1 MTTAMTRP
9 VRRLPARA
17 RASRHQTMCRARHRF
32 ACLSAREPRLRAVPP
47 RRKAVAQTILYPTIA
62 PQIAQCRRT
71 ISDRPSPPASQTL
84 LSELSQRGIS
94 REDFCQDTSKA
105 AELVGLAS
113 QPAIDVLC
121 RKRAP
126 MKRSGSVANGNM
138 PIGLQAYW
146 NYEPKQSEKIGDAL

>member
-1 MTTAMTRP
+1 M
-9 VRRLPARA
+9 
-17 RASRHQTMCRARHRF
+17 
-32 ACLSAREPRLRAVPP
+32 PP

-62 PQIAQCRRT
+62 L
-71 ISDRPSPPASQTL
+71 PASQTL

-138 PIGLQAYW
+138 PSGLAVYW

>member
-1 MTTAMTRP
+1 MVSCCFSHLGQIRP
-9 VRRLPARA
+9 QVGCLFHSDLWTDEKKIVLAPHQDPIQPRHPSITDAWSKRSRIPEHHIPRDPLLP
-17 RASRHQTMCRARHRF
+17 
-32 ACLSAREPRLRAVPP
+32 V
-47 RRKAVAQTILYPTIA
+47 
-62 PQIAQCRRT
+62 
-71 ISDRPSPPASQTL
+71 SQTL

-126 MKRSGSVANGNM
+126 MKRSGSVANGNL
-138 PIGLQAYW
+138 PVGLAAYW

>member
-17 RASRHQTMCRARHRF
+17 RASRHPTTRRARRRRG
-32 ACLSAREPRLRAVPP
+32 CESAREPRLRAVPP

-62 PQIAQCRRT
+62 QSLTDPL
-71 ISDRPSPPASQTL
+71 PPVSQTL

-138 PIGLQAYW
+138 PVGLANYW
-146 NYEPKQSEKIGDAL
+146 NYEPKQTEKIGDAL

>member
-17 RASRHQTMCRARHRF
+17 RASRHPTMRRARCRLC
-32 ACLSAREPRLRAVPP
+32 CLSARDPCLRAVPP

-62 PQIAQCRRT
+62 QSLTDPL
-71 ISDRPSPPASQTL
+71 PPASQTL

-138 PIGLQAYW
+138 PSGLAAYW

>member
-1 MTTAMTRP
+1 M
-9 VRRLPARA
+9 RA
-17 RASRHQTMCRARHRF
+17 A
-32 ACLSAREPRLRAVPP
+32 PP
-47 RRKAVAQTILYPTIA
+47 RRKAVAQTILYPTVA
-62 PQIAQCRRT
+62 YLTYPL
-71 ISDRPSPPASQTL
+71 PPASQTL

-138 PIGLQAYW
+138 PVGLAAYW

>member
-1 MTTAMTRP
+1 M
-9 VRRLPARA
+9 
-17 RASRHQTMCRARHRF
+17 
-32 ACLSAREPRLRAVPP
+32 PP
-47 RRKAVAQTILYPTIA
+47 RRKARHADHFIPHHRAAHCAAVAQSHSA
-62 PQIAQCRRT
+62 
-71 ISDRPSPPASQTL
+71 DASQTL

-138 PIGLQAYW
+138 PSGLAAYW

>member
-1 MTTAMTRP
+1 M
-9 VRRLPARA
+9 
-17 RASRHQTMCRARHRF
+17 RH
-32 ACLSAREPRLRAVPP
+32 V
-47 RRKAVAQTILYPTIA
+47 
-62 PQIAQCRRT
+62 IAQSLT
-71 ISDRPSPPASQTL
+71 DPLLPTSQTL

-138 PIGLQAYW
+138 PSGLAAYW

>member
-1 MTTAMTRP
+1 MTRP

-17 RASRHQTMCRARHRF
+17 RASRHLTMRRARRRLC
-32 ACLSAREPRLRAVPP
+32 CLSAREPRLRAVPP
-47 RRKAVAQTILYPTIA
+47 RRKAVAHSLTDPLLPT
-62 PQIAQCRRT
+62 P
-71 ISDRPSPPASQTL
+71 QTL

-138 PIGLQAYW
+138 PSGLAAYW

>member
-1 MTTAMTRP
+1 M
-9 VRRLPARA
+9 
-17 RASRHQTMCRARHRF
+17 
-32 ACLSAREPRLRAVPP
+32 PP
-47 RRKAVAQTILYPTIA
+47 RRKAVAQTILYPTVA
-62 PQIAQCRRT
+62 PSLT
-71 ISDRPSPPASQTL
+71 DPLPPASQTL

-121 RKRAP
+121 RTKRAP

-138 PIGLQAYW
+138 PVGLAAYW

>member
-17 RASRHQTMCRARHRF
+17 RASRHPTMRRARRRL
-32 ACLSAREPRLRAVPP
+32 CCESAREPRLRAVPP

-62 PQIAQCRRT
+62 QSLTDPL
-71 ISDRPSPPASQTL
+71 PPASQTL

-138 PIGLQAYW
+138 PSGLANYW
-146 NYEPKQSEKIGDAL
+146 NYEPKQTEKIGDAL

>member
-1 MTTAMTRP
+1 MHA
-9 VRRLPARA
+9 L
-17 RASRHQTMCRARHRF
+17 
-32 ACLSAREPRLRAVPP
+32 
-47 RRKAVAQTILYPTIA
+47 RKAVAQSLTEPLL
-62 PQIAQCRRT
+62 
-71 ISDRPSPPASQTL
+71 PASQTL

-138 PIGLQAYW
+138 PAGLASYW

>member
-1 MTTAMTRP
+1 MHDQEGRDELLGGFTHLNDQTSIHRSGNDTFEGCVYATRGRLALVNGMQLTGPGRLIQPTGSSRLDLAKWILDWIQRTVFTAPSDLLDADATGRDE
-9 VRRLPARA
+9 
-17 RASRHQTMCRARHRF
+17 RHA
-32 ACLSAREPRLRAVPP
+32 A
-47 RRKAVAQTILYPTIA
+47 
-62 PQIAQCRRT
+62 
-71 ISDRPSPPASQTL
+71 
-84 LSELSQRGIS
+84 
-94 REDFCQDTSKA
+94 KA

-138 PIGLQAYW
+138 PSGLAAYW

>member
-1 MTTAMTRP
+1 M
-9 VRRLPARA
+9 RRARRRGCSRA
-17 RASRHQTMCRARHRF
+17 RAA
-32 ACLSAREPRLRAVPP
+32 SARRA
-47 RRKAVAQTILYPTIA
+47 AGANVAQTIFIPHSATRLA
-62 PQIAQCRRT
+62 
-71 ISDRPSPPASQTL
+71 DPAR
-84 LSELSQRGIS
+84 ELSQRGIS

-138 PIGLQAYW
+138 PVGLAAYW